1 VANALPGRLAR
12 PWFGFSIAGFAA
24 IAIYFLVPGSQAAIY
39 VVIGLAAAA
48 AIVAGCRIHH
58 VRMAG
63 WWVLAAGLAL
73 YSIGDLV
80 YTILVATT
88 GTEPFPSVA
97 EIPYLSGLILIVVG
111 VGLLAGPLGSGLYR
125 PALLDAALVA
135 TAGAFLAWPVL
146 LDPLSDSLVDPVSGV
161 LAMTYPILDLLL
173 VGVLARHFLQPG
185 WRIPSILLMAAGVL
199 AWLVADLAYTRLS
212 LTGEYVSGDLID
224 AGWLLA
230 YVFVGAAALHPS
242 MANVVPEFESHEA
255 TVSTNRLVLV
265 GLAVGVTV
273 VAFVLHGPLDHVG
286 DYAFF
291 GGGAATVAFLG
302 TFRLLG
308 SLRSTRMLM
317 AEQEALQVELGRRA
331 RTDQL
336 TGLPNRAAIS
346 DRLESTLA
354 MGESAAVVFLDL
366 DDFKRINDAFGHPF
380 GDAFLR
386 EVADRLRDVVGD
398 EQDIGRFGG
407 DEFAII
413 VRGGGGSALAIE
425 TAQRILDSF
434 SADVLLSDQAFRIQA
449 SIGIVCSER
458 LELTAEEMLSRADI
472 AMYRAKQRGGGSYAV
487 FEPEMH
493 EHALAR
499 AQLRR
504 DLDGAVMRGE
514 ITPWFQPIFDVATER
529 LVAVEAL
536 ARWHHPTRG
545 LVPPD
550 EFIPIAELSGSIVE
564 IDRMIL
570 QVAAARV
577 AGWNDDIGGSLQLHV
592 NITPREAADP
602 GTVEA
607 IAATLATTGLPAE
620 LLVVEVTETALI
632 DEAAVGPVLA
642 SLKALGV
649 RLSIDDF
656 GSRYAVL
663 TQLGRLPIDIVKLDR
678 GLIEGVATPE
688 GFRLLEGILR
698 LAQSLRLETVAEGIE
713 EHSVLPIL
721 RRLGCTAAQG
731 YALGRPVP
739 PAEFE
744 GRLALWSRIEASA

>member
-1 VANALPGRLAR
+1 MATHFRGRVIR
-12 PWFGFSIAGFAA
+12 PWVGFATVGGAA
-24 IAIYFLVPGSQAAIY
+24 IAVYFAVPESQAALYIL
-39 VVIGLAAAA
+39 IGLAAAA
-48 AIVAGCRIHH
+48 AIVVGCRVHR

-63 WWVLAAGLAL
+63 WSAIAAGLAL

-80 YTILVATT
+80 YTIIVATT

-97 EIPYLSGLILIVVG
+97 DLPYLAGLILVVVG
-111 VGLLAGPLGSGLYR
+111 VGLLAGPLGRGWYR
-125 PALLDAALVA
+125 PALIDAGLVA
-135 TAGAFLAWPVL
+135 IAGAFLAWPVL
-146 LDPLSDSLVDPVSGV
+146 LDPLSDGLAEPVSGV
-161 LAMTYPILDLLL
+161 LALSYPVIDLLL
-173 VGVLARHFLQPG
+173 IGVLARHFLQPG
-185 WRIPSILLMAAGVL
+185 WRSPSILLMTAGVL
-199 AWLVADLAYTRLS
+199 AWLVADLAYVQLS
-212 LTGEYVSGDLID
+212 LTGAYTSGAPID

-242 MANVVPEFESHEA
+242 MARVVPRYESHEA
-255 TVSTNRLVLV
+255 TVSNHRLVLI
-265 GLAVGVTV
+265 GLAVAIPV
-273 VAFVLHGPLDHVG
+273 VAFVVHGPLDHTA
-286 DYAFF
+286 DFAFF
-291 GGGAATVAFLG
+291 AFGAAAITLLG
-302 TFRLLG
+302 VTRLLG
-308 SLRSTRMLM
+308 SLQASRVLLD
-317 AEQEALQVELGRRA
+317 EQSVLQSEMGRRA
-331 RTDQL
+331 RRDQL

-346 DRLESTLA
+346 DRLEETLA
-354 MGESAAVVFLDL
+354 GSQPAAVVFLDL
-366 DDFKRINDAFGHPF
+366 DDFKRVNDAFGHAF

-386 EVADRLRDVVGD
+386 EVADRLRDVVAD
-398 EQDIGRFGG
+398 ADDIGRFGG

-413 VRGGGGSALAIE
+413 VRPNGDRKTAIA
-425 TAQRILDSF
+425 TAQAILDSF
-434 SADVLLSDQAFRIQA
+434 AADVLLSGEAFRIQA
-449 SIGIVCSER
+449 SIGIVCSEW

-536 ARWHHPTRG
+536 ARWQHPTRG

-550 EFIPIAELSGSIVE
+550 EFIPIAELSGSIIE

-577 AGWNDDIGGSLQLHV
+577 AGWNADLDLALQLHV

-607 IAATLATTGLPAE
+607 IAATLATTGLPADR
-620 LLVVEVTETALI
+620 LVVEVTETALI

-649 RLSIDDF
+649 LLSIDDF

-663 TQLGRLPIDIVKLDR
+663 TQLGRLPVDIVKLDR
-678 GLIEGVATPE
+678 SLIAGVETPE

-698 LAQSLRLETVAEGIE
+698 LAQSLRLDTVAEGIE

-739 PAEFE
+739 AFEFDR
-744 GRLALWSRIEASA
+744 RLDAWSAVEVSA